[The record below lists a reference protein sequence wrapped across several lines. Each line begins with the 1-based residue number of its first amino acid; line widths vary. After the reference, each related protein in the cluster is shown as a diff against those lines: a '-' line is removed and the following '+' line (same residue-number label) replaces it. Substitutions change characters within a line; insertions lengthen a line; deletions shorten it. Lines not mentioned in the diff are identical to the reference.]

1 MTGVLGATLPDA
13 ESIRQTAGEVL
24 AKDEYDLGRV
34 TDREPGIIWEFLSWI
49 WEKIVAFSHLMQG
62 FPAPLRWLLYL
73 VLTALLVLL
82 VWHIGY
88 TLSRG
93 LRVRDRAPRATQ
105 RGRSR
110 DPRELERLAEEAFG
124 RNDYVEA
131 VRLLFRAAI
140 LRLENAEQRPNRPG
154 LTNRELLRRYR
165 ATPVHSSLR
174 QFVDVLD
181 LAWYGGHECR
191 LADYQACREAHAVV
205 RAQARR
211 VLPRTPGARSS
222 SPVLASSSQA

>member
-1 MTGVLGATLPDA
+1 MTGVPGATLPDA

-24 AKDEYDLGRV
+24 ARDEYDLGRV
-34 TDREPGIIWEFLSWI
+34 ANREPGMVWEFLSWI
-49 WEKIVAFSHLMQG
+49 WEKLVAFSQLAQG
-62 FPAPLRWLLYL
+62 LPTPLRWLLYL

-93 LRVRDRAPRATQ
+93 LRVRERAPRAAQ
-105 RGRSR
+105 GGRSR

-124 RNDYVEA
+124 RDEYVEA

-140 LRLENAEQRPNRPG
+140 LRLENAEQRSMRPG

-165 ATPVHSSLR
+165 ATPVHSALR
-174 QFVDVLD
+174 QFVEVLD

-191 LADYQACREAHAVV
+191 LADYQACRAAHDVV

-211 VLPRTPGARSS
+211 VLPRAPGARSS
-222 SPVLASSSQA
+222 PPVPASSNQA